1 MLVFGIP
8 AFRLEK
14 DVVEAEI
21 EVLRQMGVEFR
32 TNTEVGKDITI
43 RELRM
48 QGYEAFYCH
57 WGTGRQKA
65 WRGRR
70 GCIGV
75 LSGVEFLR
83 KMNLHEALKLEGR
96 TVVVGG
102 GNVAID
108 VARTAVRAGSSE
120 VGLYCLESEKEMPAQ
135 EEEQQEAK
143 EEGIL
148 PESRMGTEADP
159 GGRRQG
165 KGNRIQEVYP
175 RIR

>member
-1 MLVFGIP
+1 
-8 AFRLEK
+8 
-14 DVVEAEI
+14 
-21 EVLRQMGVEFR
+21 
-32 TNTEVGKDITI
+32 
-43 RELRM
+43 M
-48 QGYEAFYCH
+48 QGYEAFYLAI
-57 WGTGRQKA
+57 GAQG
-65 WRGRR
+65 GRR
-70 GCIGV
+70 LGVEGEDASGV

-143 EEGIL
+143 DEGVSL
-148 PESRMGTEADP
+148 NHGWGPKRSWRKTA
-159 GGRRQG
+159 R
-165 KGNRIQEVYP
+165 
-175 RIR
+175 